1 MRPFYIRLVFTVV
14 IVVTGLIGNE
24 VSLFAQQVCSPLAS
38 DEAASMSDALK
49 KATITNLHL
58 KAYKTSDLSEKITC
72 YDQIL
77 NLDPTD
83 AIAKSELEKAQQQL
97 KDQINVAQKEQ
108 FKQTLLQRTNSALAA
123 GNDEASPPRELL
135 HDLDEALKTNPS
147 DKDLLDARQRI
158 QSSIDQ
164 RKVFQQV
171 SDATKMGHDAYFAEN
186 SAQLAPALRAIDDA
200 LKVDPT
206 NAELSNWKQKIESRL
221 STERS
226 LWWLKVALLVAGF
239 ACVIIIGL
247 YLLRKRRGLLEFV
260 DGDRSGEIFQL
271 DKPAIRIGA
280 VSNGND
286 LVVSDV
292 KGKISRYHCEIVRD
306 GRRYF
311 IKDASTNG
319 TWLNDECLE
328 SGKLK
333 LLRKGDRL
341 SLAHEATLLF
351 RLE

>member
-1 MRPFYIRLVFTVV
+1 MSTCSIGLAFALV
-14 IVVTGLIGNE
+14 IVATGPLIGSE
-24 VSLFAQQVCSPLAS
+24 VSLFAQPVCSPLAS
-38 DEAASMSDALK
+38 DEVASMSDALK

-58 KAYKTSDLSEKITC
+58 KAYKTGDLSEKITC

-77 NLDPTD
+77 NVDPTD

-97 KDQINVAQKEQ
+97 KDQIDVAQKEQ
-108 FKQTLLQRTNSALAA
+108 SKETLLQRANNALAA
-123 GNDEASPPRELL
+123 GDEAAPAVVLNELN
-135 HDLDEALKTNPS
+135 EALKTTPA
-147 DKDLLDARQRI
+147 DRDLSDARQRI
-158 QSSIDQ
+158 QSSIDR
-164 RKVFQQV
+164 RKVLQQV
-171 SDATKMGHDAYFAEN
+171 SDATRMGHDAYFAES

-206 NAELSNWKQKIESRL
+206 NAALGNWKQKIESRL
-221 STERS
+221 STERFV
-226 LWWLKVALLVAGF
+226 WWLKVAALVAAIAG
-239 ACVIIIGL
+239 VIAVVL

-260 DGDRSGEIFQL
+260 DGDRIGEVFQL

-280 VSNGND
+280 LSNGND
-286 LVVSDV
+286 LVVTDS
-292 KGKISRYHCEIVRD
+292 KGKISRYHCEIVRE

-319 TWLNDECLE
+319 TWLNEECLE

-341 SLAHEATLLF
+341 SLAHEATLIF

>member
-1 MRPFYIRLVFTVV
+1 V
-14 IVVTGLIGNE
+14 IVVTGLLTGNE
-24 VSLFAQQVCSPLAS
+24 ASFFAQQVCSPLAS
-38 DEAASMSDALK
+38 EEVAGMSDALK

-58 KAYKTSDLSEKITC
+58 KAYKTSDLNEKITC

-97 KDQINVAQKEQ
+97 KDQIDVAQKEQ
-108 FKQTLLQRTNSALAA
+108 FKQTLLQRAKNALAA
-123 GNDEASPPRELL
+123 GDKAPPEELL
-135 HDLDEALKTNPS
+135 NDLNEALKTSPS

-164 RKVFQQV
+164 RKILRHV
-171 SDATKMGHDAYFAEN
+171 SDATKMGRDAYFAES
-186 SAQLAPALRAIDDA
+186 SAQLALALRAIDDA
-200 LKVDPT
+200 LRVDPR

-226 LWWLKVALLVAGF
+226 LWWLKVAALVAAI
-239 ACVIIIGL
+239 ACVMIIGL

-260 DGDRSGEIFQL
+260 DGDRIGEIFQL

-280 VSNGND
+280 LSNGND
-286 LVVSDV
+286 LVVTDS
-292 KGKISRYHCEIVRD
+292 KGKISRYHCQIVRE

-319 TWLNDECLE
+319 TWVNEECLE

-341 SLAHEATLLF
+341 SLAHEATLSSD
-351 RLE
+351 

>member
-1 MRPFYIRLVFTVV
+1 MSTFHLRFVLTVV
-14 IVVTGLIGNE
+14 IIVTGLLSGNE
-24 VSLFAQQVCSPLAS
+24 TSLFAQQVCSALAS

-72 YDQIL
+72 YDEIL

-83 AIAKSELEKAQQQL
+83 AIAKSELEKAEQQL
-97 KDQINVAQKEQ
+97 KGQIDVAQKEQ
-108 FKQTLLQRTNSALAA
+108 FKQELLQRAHNALAA
-123 GNDEASPPRELL
+123 ADKAPPGEVLN
-135 HDLDEALKTNPS
+135 DLDEALKVNPS
-147 DKDLLDARQRI
+147 DKDLLDARRRI

-171 SDATKMGHDAYFAEN
+171 SDAIKAGHDAYFAES
-186 SAQLAPALRAIDDA
+186 SAQLTLALRVINDA
-200 LKVDPT
+200 LKVDPS

-221 STERS
+221 STERF
-226 LWWLKVALLVAGF
+226 LWWLKVAGLVAGF

-260 DGDRSGEIFQL
+260 DGDRIGEIFQL

-280 VSNGND
+280 LSNGND
-286 LVVSDV
+286 LVVTDS
-292 KGKISRYHCEIVRD
+292 KGKISRFHCEIVRD

-319 TWLNDECLE
+319 TWLNEECLE

-333 LLRKGDRL
+333 LLRKGDRV
-341 SLAHEATLLF
+341 SLAHEATLIF

>member
-1 MRPFYIRLVFTVV
+1 MGTFYIRFVFTVV
-14 IVVTGLIGNE
+14 IVVAALL
-24 VSLFAQQVCSPLAS
+24 VSKQASLFAQEVCSPLAS
-38 DEAASMSDALK
+38 DEVASMSDALK

-58 KAYKTSDLSEKITC
+58 KAYKTGDLSEKVTC

-97 KDQINVAQKEQ
+97 KEQIDVVQKEQ
-108 FKQTLLQRTNSALAA
+108 FKQTLLQRANNALAA
-123 GNDEASPPRELL
+123 GDNTPPAEVLNDLN
-135 HDLDEALKTNPS
+135 EALKTSPA
-147 DKDLLDARQRI
+147 DKDFLNARQRI
-158 QSSIDQ
+158 QSSIDK
-164 RKVFQQV
+164 RKVLQQV
-171 SDATKMGHDAYFAEN
+171 SDAIKTGHDAYFAEG
-186 SAQLAPALRAIDDA
+186 SAQLAAALRALDDA

-221 STERS
+221 STERF
-226 LWWLKVALLVAGF
+226 LWWLKVAALVAAI
-239 ACVIIIGL
+239 ACVIVIGL

-260 DGDRSGEIFQL
+260 DGDRIGEVFQL

-280 VSNGND
+280 LSNGND
-286 LVVSDV
+286 LVVTDS
-292 KGKISRYHCEIVRD
+292 KGKISRYHCEIVRE

-319 TWLNDECLE
+319 TWLNEECLE
-328 SGKLK
+328 FGKLK
-333 LLRKGDRL
+333 VLRKGDRL
-341 SLAHEATLLF
+341 SLAHEATLIF

>member
-1 MRPFYIRLVFTVV
+1 
-14 IVVTGLIGNE
+14 
-24 VSLFAQQVCSPLAS
+24 
-38 DEAASMSDALK
+38 
-49 KATITNLHL
+49 
-58 KAYKTSDLSEKITC
+58 
-72 YDQIL
+72 
-77 NLDPTD
+77 LDPTD

-97 KDQINVAQKEQ
+97 KDQIDVAQKEQ
-108 FKQTLLQRTNSALAA
+108 SKQTLLQRANNALAGGDKA
-123 GNDEASPPRELL
+123 PPPTEVLNDLN
-135 HDLDEALKTNPS
+135 EALKTNPS
-147 DKDLLDARQRI
+147 DKDLLDARKRI

-164 RKVFQQV
+164 RKVLQQV
-171 SDATKMGHDAYFAEN
+171 SDATKMGHDAYFAES
-186 SAQLAPALRAIDDA
+186 SAQLALAIRAIDDA

-226 LWWLKVALLVAGF
+226 LWWLKVAALVAF
-239 ACVIIIGL
+239 IVCVIIIVL

-260 DGDRSGEIFQL
+260 DGDRIGEIFQL

-280 VSNGND
+280 LSNGND
-286 LVVSDV
+286 LVVTDS
-292 KGKISRYHCEIVRD
+292 KGKISRFHCEIVRE

-319 TWLNDECLE
+319 TWLNEECLE

-341 SLAHEATLLF
+341 SLAHEATLIF